1 MIDLYLLAGT
11 WAYVGVAS
19 EPSLGGEG
27 KNKTGRQST
36 RKRASL
42 RGRRGRG
49 RGSPENAGA
58 GTVGDVRLAP
68 ASRLG

>member
-1 MIDLYLLAGT
+1 MLANLFGTT

-19 EPSLGGEG
+19 EPSLGGER
-27 KNKTGRQST
+27 KNKTERQSA
-36 RKRASL
+36 RKRASP
-42 RGRRGRG
+42 RGRR